1 MATRKRCHEYLVIFV
16 AYYILFLPYCF
27 CHVVEDRNNIQCIPK
42 EREALLAFKHNIRV
56 DRCGLLSSWGD
67 DEPKQHL
74 QLDCCQ
80 WKGVRCNNQT
90 GHVIMFTLGS
100 ESYHPCLEGTIHSS
114 LSELKHLEYLDLSSN
129 DFQGQIIPSFI
140 GLFSNLKHLNLS
152 RTGLT
157 GLVPHHLGN
166 LSKLLSLD
174 LNCNIT
180 NIYDCPYS
188 NSLRWLSR
196 LTLMRDINLSGLDL
210 GGASFDWFEIVTNLP
225 FLRVLL
231 MDDCNLSPTNLSS
244 TSISYMNSTS
254 SLSIVS
260 LHNNNFNDTSIF
272 EWLFNL
278 RGINNSLYHLDL
290 SINQISGLIPHDI
303 GNMLSLSYLN
313 LSFNNLEGSISS
325 NIGNMS
331 SLSYLDLS
339 FNNLE
344 GSISSNIGNMSSL
357 SYLDLSS
364 NSLEGLI
371 PNTISNLKPLTHLI
385 LKYNK
390 FQGSANFSIS
400 LGSLCN
406 LQTISLNNNNLEYE
420 FSTIIH
426 SLSGCLQN
434 ALLSLD
440 LGYNRI
446 WGSIPKAIN
455 NFSSLRKL
463 LIGNNQ
469 LNGTIS
475 QGIGTLS
482 MLESLDISSNSLN
495 DTLSDAHFLYL
506 SRLSTL
512 DMSRNPKIVLHIR
525 DNWIPPFQL
534 MYLNL
539 ESCKLGPYFPKW
551 IVTQTNLSYLSISDA
566 GIHDSIPTAFWNS
579 LSPLNL
585 DYLNVSNNM
594 IYGSIPELSI
604 TLQKLPIIN
613 FSSNNL
619 RGSLPS
625 FLRDTE
631 KLYLHNN
638 NLSKLGPFF
647 CPNSKTLII
656 LLNLANNS
664 FSEELPD
671 CLMYF
676 DHLLM
681 LSLEN
686 NNLSGKLPSS
696 LGALT
701 NLITL
706 HVRKNN
712 ISGSLPLS
720 LENCTSLVELDL
732 GHNALTGHIPPR
744 IGHISILRVLSLR
757 SNNFKGH
764 FPESLCLLSRL
775 HILDL
780 SLNHISGTIP
790 KCINNLTAM
799 TSTYDSDEHDFS
811 NYALIVYTQ
820 LMWKRKEQN
829 FLRYLNQV
837 KGIDISDNELVGQIP
852 QEVTSLTGLVFL
864 NLSRNHLVGSITKQ
878 IGQLKSLEF
887 LDLSNNYLSGVIP
900 ISLAQVT
907 YLGILDLSNNN
918 LSGKIPIGTQ
928 LQGFDPSSYSGN
940 CGLCGAPLSKC
951 PGDEPSGSKL
961 KGQGA
966 QNQEKDGDTKDI
978 LSSLGLLI
986 SVLLGFII
994 GFWVVF
1000 GTLMIK
1006 MSWANAILRF
1016 LYNLR
1021 NKVLSRS
1028 T

>member
-1 MATRKRCHEYLVIFV
+1 MAIRKRCHEYLVIFV
-16 AYYILFLPYCF
+16 AYYILFLPYCL
-27 CHVVEDRNNIQCIPK
+27 CHVVEDSNNIQCIPK

-74 QLDCCQ
+74 QLECCQ
-80 WKGVRCNNQT
+80 WKGVRCNNKT
-90 GHVIMFTLGS
+90 GHVIMFALRS
-100 ESYHPCLEGTIHSS
+100 VSYHPCLEGTIHSS
-114 LSELKHLEYLDLSSN
+114 LSKLKHLEYLDLSSN
-129 DFQGQIIPSFI
+129 NFTGQIIPSFI
-140 GLFSNLKHLNLS
+140 GSFSNLKHLNLS
-152 RTGLT
+152 RTGLS

-166 LSKLLSLD
+166 LSNLLSLD
-174 LNCNIT
+174 LNCDIA
-180 NIYDCPYS
+180 NIYGCPYT

-196 LTLMRDINLSGLDL
+196 LTLMRDIDLSGLDL

-225 FLRVLL
+225 FLKVLL

-244 TSISYMNSTS
+244 TYISYMNSS
-254 SLSIVS
+254 SSVSIVS
-260 LHNNNFNDTSIF
+260 LNNNNFNDTSIF
-272 EWLFNL
+272 EWLFNF
-278 RGINNSLYHLDL
+278 REINTSLYHLDL
-290 SINQISGLIPHDI
+290 SGNGILGLIPHDI
-303 GNMLSLSYLN
+303 GNM
-313 LSFNNLEGSISS
+313 F
-325 NIGNMS
+325 

-339 FNNLE
+339 SNNFE

-364 NSLEGLI
+364 NSLEGSI
-371 PNTISNLKPLTHLI
+371 PNTISNLKHLTHLI
-385 LKYNK
+385 LYYNK
-390 FQGSANFSIS
+390 FQGSANFPIS

-406 LQTISLNNNNLEYE
+406 LQIVSLNHNNLEYE
-420 FSTIIH
+420 LSSIIH
-426 SLSGCLQN
+426 SLAGCLQN
-434 ALLSLD
+434 TLLSLD

-446 WGSIPKAIN
+446 WGSIPKAIHK
-455 NFSSLRKL
+455 FSSLRNL

-475 QGIGTLS
+475 QEIGTLS
-482 MLESLDISSNSLN
+482 MLENLDISSNSLQ
-495 DTLSDAHFLYL
+495 DRLSNVHFSNL

-512 DMSRNPKIVLHIR
+512 DMSRNPNIVLHIM

-534 MYLNL
+534 MHLNL

-551 IVTQTNLSYLSISDA
+551 IVTQTNLSYLGISDA
-566 GIHDSIPTAFWNS
+566 GIHDSIPTSFWKS

-585 DYLNVSNNM
+585 DYLNVSNNK
-594 IYGSIPELSI
+594 IYGSFPDLSI
-604 TLQKLPIIN
+604 TLQKLPIID
-613 FSSNNL
+613 FSSNKL
-619 RGSLPS
+619 RGSLPL
-625 FLRDTE
+625 FLRDTA
-631 KLYLHNN
+631 KLYLNN
-638 NLSKLGPFF
+638 NNFSKLSPFF
-647 CPNSKTLII
+647 CPNSKTL
-656 LLNLANNS
+656 LTFLDLANNS

-671 CLMYF
+671 CWMYF
-676 DHLLM
+676 DQLFS

-701 NLITL
+701 NLLTL
-706 HVRKNN
+706 HVRNNN
-712 ISGSLPLS
+712 ISGYLPLA

-732 GHNALTGHIPPR
+732 GYNALTGHIPPR
-744 IGHISILRVLSLR
+744 IGHLSSLRVLSLR
-757 SNNFKGH
+757 SNNFKGY
-764 FPESLCLLSRL
+764 FPESLCLLSHL
-775 HILDL
+775 NILDL

-790 KCINNLTAM
+790 KCICNLTAM
-799 TSTYDSDEHDFS
+799 TSINDFDYMTLS
-811 NYALIVYTQ
+811 NYAYIVYAQ
-820 LMWKRKEQN
+820 LMWKRKEHN
-829 FLRYLNQV
+829 FQRFIDQL

-852 QEVTSLTGLVFL
+852 QEVATLTGLVFL

-940 CGLCGAPLSKC
+940 RGLCGAPLPKC

-966 QNQEKDGDTKDI
+966 QNQENDGDTKDI
-978 LSSLGLLI
+978 MSSLGLLI

-1006 MSWANAILRF
+1006 VSWINAIFEF

-1021 NKVLSRS
+1021 NKVFSRS